1 MSCGAARE
9 GERGAMITAGEAGLC
24 GALPTR
30 FPIFPL
36 PGAILLPSGNLPL
49 NIFEPRYLQ
58 MTRDA
63 MRTDRVIGMVQP
75 TGCGAKCN
83 DLFAV
88 GCVGRITS
96 FAETGDGRYLI
107 TLTGVC
113 RYDLVEE
120 LRVST
125 PYRQVS
131 ASFER
136 WQVDLEPPAP
146 SDCLRPRLLE
156 ALRGYFEIHDISCN
170 WGQIQ
175 AAPLGGLITS
185 LAMICPFEP
194 CEKQALL
201 EALDPQQRCEV
212 LIALRQM
219 GALGIKDRAAAP
231 RH

>member
-1 MSCGAARE
+1 MSSS
-9 GERGAMITAGEAGLC
+9 GEPVQS

-75 TGCGAKCN
+75 NGGGTDCPR
-83 DLFAV
+83 LFVV
-88 GCVGRITS
+88 GCAGRITS
-96 FAETGDGRYLI
+96 FAETEDGRYLI

-125 PYRQVS
+125 PYRQVY

-136 WQVDLEPPAP
+136 WQADLEPPAC
-146 SDCLRPRLLE
+146 SDCLRPKLYD
-156 ALRGYFEIHDISCN
+156 ALRGYFEVHEISAD
-170 WGQIQ
+170 WDQIR

-201 EALDPQQRCEV
+201 EAVDPEARCQV
-212 LIALRQM
+212 LVALLQM
-219 GALGIKDRAAAP
+219 GALGGQDQATSP

>member
-1 MSCGAARE
+1 
-9 GERGAMITAGEAGLC
+9 MIAPSESSLC
-24 GALPTR
+24 GGLPTR

-75 TGCGAKCN
+75 SGGGA
-83 DLFAV
+83 DRPELFAV
-88 GCVGRITS
+88 GCAGRITS
-96 FAETGDGRYLI
+96 FAETEDGRYLI

-113 RYDLVEE
+113 RYVLVEE

-136 WQVDLEPPAP
+136 WQTDLEPPSP
-146 SDCLRPRLLE
+146 SDSLRPRLLD
-156 ALRGYFEIHDISCN
+156 ALRSYFDVHEISADWS
-170 WGQIQ
+170 QIR

-201 EALDPQQRCEV
+201 EALDPEQRCQV
-212 LIALRQM
+212 LITLLQM
-219 GALGIKDRAAAP
+219 GALGMRGPATCP

>member
-1 MSCGAARE
+1 MSSS
-9 GERGAMITAGEAGLC
+9 GERGIS

-75 TGCGAKCN
+75 NGGRTERPR
-83 DLFAV
+83 LFAV
-88 GCVGRITS
+88 GCAGRITS
-96 FAETGDGRYLI
+96 FAETEDGRYLI

-113 RYDLVEE
+113 RYDVVEE

-125 PYRQVS
+125 PYRQVC

-136 WQVDLEPPAP
+136 WQLDLEPPPP
-146 SDCLRPRLLE
+146 SDSLRPQLFD
-156 ALRGYFEIHDISCN
+156 ALRGYFEVHEISAD
-170 WGQIQ
+170 WDQIR

-185 LAMICPFEP
+185 LAMICPFEA

-201 EALDPQQRCEV
+201 EAADHEQRCRI
-212 LIALRQM
+212 LTSLLQM
-219 GALGIKDRAAAP
+219 GALGCKDASAGA

>member
-1 MSCGAARE
+1 MSAP
-9 GERGAMITAGEAGLC
+9 GESGLC
-24 GALPTR
+24 GGLPTR

-75 TGCGAKCN
+75 SGGRTDHPA
-83 DLFAV
+83 LFAV

-96 FAETGDGRYLI
+96 FAETEDGRYLI

-125 PYRQVS
+125 PYRQVC

-136 WQVDLEPPAP
+136 WQMDLEPPP
-146 SDCLRPRLLE
+146 LSDSLRPRLLD
-156 ALRGYFEIHDISCN
+156 ALHSYFEVHEISADWN
-170 WGQIQ
+170 QIR

-201 EALDPQQRCEV
+201 EAIDPEQRCQV
-212 LIALRQM
+212 LIALLQM
-219 GALGIKDRAAAP
+219 GALGMQSPAACP

>member
-1 MSCGAARE
+1 MMTS
-9 GERGAMITAGEAGLC
+9 GEAGLC
-24 GALPTR
+24 GGLPTS

-36 PGAILLPSGNLPL
+36 PGAILLPNGNLPL

-75 TGCGAKCN
+75 SGGGRDCR

-96 FAETGDGRYLI
+96 FAETEDGRYLI

-136 WQVDLEPPAP
+136 WQLDLEPPSP
-146 SDCLRPRLLE
+146 SDSLRPRLLD
-156 ALRGYFEIHDISCN
+156 ALGGYFEVHEISCD
-170 WGQIQ
+170 WGQIR

-201 EALDPQQRCEV
+201 EAVDPEQRCQV
-212 LIALRQM
+212 LIALLQM
-219 GALGIKDRAAAP
+219 GALGVQDPAASP

>member
-1 MSCGAARE
+1 MMTPA
-9 GERGAMITAGEAGLC
+9 EAGLC
-24 GALPTR
+24 GGLPTR

-75 TGCGAKCN
+75 TGGGPDCI

-96 FAETGDGRYLI
+96 FAETEDHRYLI

-113 RYDLVEE
+113 RYDVVEE

-136 WQVDLEPPAP
+136 WQVDLEPPSP
-146 SDCLRPRLLE
+146 SDSLRPRLLD
-156 ALRGYFEIHDISCN
+156 ALRGYFEVHDISCD
-170 WGQIQ
+170 WGQIR

-201 EALDPQQRCEV
+201 EAVEPQQRCEV
-212 LIALRQM
+212 LIALLQM
-219 GALGIKDRAAAP
+219 GALGMKDPAAGP

>member
-1 MSCGAARE
+1 MTIS
-9 GERGAMITAGEAGLC
+9 GEQALS
-24 GALPTR
+24 GALPTT

-36 PGAILLPSGNLPL
+36 PGAILLPNGNLPL

-75 TGCGAKCN
+75 NGGGT
-83 DLFAV
+83 DHPELFVV
-88 GCVGRITS
+88 GCAGRITS
-96 FAETGDGRYLI
+96 FAEPEDNRYLI

-113 RYDLVEE
+113 RYDVVEE
-120 LRVST
+120 LRVTT
-125 PYRQVS
+125 PYRQVN
-131 ASFER
+131 ASFAR
-136 WQVDLEPPAP
+136 WQLDLEPPSP
-146 SDCLRPRLLE
+146 SDSLRPRLLE
-156 ALRGYFEIHDISCN
+156 ALRGYFEVHEISCD
-170 WGQIQ
+170 WEQIR

-201 EALDPQQRCEV
+201 EAADPEQRCQV
-212 LIALRQM
+212 LTALLQM
-219 GALGIKDRAAAP
+219 GALGIKGPAVCP